1 MGADVTRR
9 FALFVRVEKPRRP
22 DVGRAGDDFHE
33 VVHALHVDR
42 RLGLAPSHDFAERRA
57 IVDEHSLQHR
67 RHFEPL
73 GHDVVG
79 DELAGVGLGQ
89 RGVDLRQVRRLQNPG
104 LIGEDVQTALDRGQ
118 DAIHLDGVAA
128 REHHNVAWALLEHAL
143 EVVRARVHLDV
154 PRGGAVS
161 PPVEPGDP
169 VEMLEKV
176 PAERRVDVD
185 ARRYSRVHLFLNQ
198 RGMKVP
204 RVERHHP
211 NVRSRTLLLSAQHA
225 PNGHRDRRYTPPH
238 RFCRHRQHIRSR
250 RSPRFQT
257 GDQKTRRIL

>member
-1 MGADVTRR
+1 MRADVARR
-9 FALFVRVEKPRRP
+9 LSLLVGVEKPRRP
-22 DVGRAGDDFHE
+22 NVGRAGDDFHQ
-33 VVHALHVDR
+33 VVHAFHVDR
-42 RLGLAPSHDFAERRA
+42 RLGLASRHDLAERRA
-57 IVDEHSLQHR
+57 IVDEHALQHR

-104 LIGEDVQTALDRGQ
+104 LVGEDVQTALDRGQ
-118 DAIHLDGVAA
+118 DAIHLHGVAA
-128 REHHNVAWALLEHAL
+128 REHDDVARALLEHAL
-143 EVVRARVHLDV
+143 EVVRARVHLDI
-154 PRGGAVS
+154 PRGRAVS
-161 PPVEPGDP
+161 PPVEPSDA
-169 VEMLEKV
+169 VEMLEEV

-185 ARRYSRVHLFLNQ
+185 ARRDSRVHLFLDQ

-225 PNGHRDRRYTPPH
+225 PNSRRDSRYTPPH
-238 RFCRHRQHIRSR
+238 RFCRHRVSIIRSQGHR
-250 RSPRFQT
+250 GCRQHVDVR
-257 GDQKTRRIL
+257 L